1 MVAISLL
8 RLNFRPQLS
17 VPGKVNVTQLDSQI
31 EFHLVCFSAQI
42 DQALQEVTKGIEEA
56 YKLKDDFDWKMDT
69 IRLQQK
75 KTSSTTQKQVILILK
90 QILSH
95 SPKLKEGKYEKGSIQ
110 SRLDKLKVKQR
121 WEVLLY
127 GNIGSEHAKEI
138 YEKVLPKA
146 QQGSKEFY
154 QEEVLKLSK
163 RPITFRQAVLSS
175 KSVVTL
181 NLYQGSENSLVQ
193 FVYFRILHKLMK
205 IQIHEY
211 LFTQLQL
218 GFIVDIQLL
227 MLNHIESIGIMVQSS
242 TYDPEEIDFYIEESL
257 GYFETF
263 LNRLSDRDFQT
274 LKASLQTNF

>member
-1 MVAISLL
+1 M
-8 RLNFRPQLS
+8 
-17 VPGKVNVTQLDSQI
+17 
-31 EFHLVCFSAQI
+31 
-42 DQALQEVTKGIEEA
+42 
-56 YKLKDDFDWKMDT
+56 
-69 IRLQQK
+69 
-75 KTSSTTQKQVILILK
+75 
-90 QILSH
+90 
-95 SPKLKEGKYEKGSIQ
+95 
-110 SRLDKLKVKQR
+110 KQR